1 MLLSEVV
8 EEYVIATKANTYSA
22 STKYQREK
30 VARLFLTYTGN
41 VQVHNITEHHVDSY
55 FAARQAKGIAPASLN
70 VELALLRQFW
80 QFAMHR
86 KAAKKD
92 VLFHRR
98 NWRVMPKFRRR
109 IPASDFPRI
118 LDAATHP
125 RDRAVL
131 ALGIYLMLR
140 RGEMTALKIADID
153 LANRVVYVRVEKSH
167 KSDEM
172 PMSAELE
179 AEMRRWLTYYT
190 SEVGLLRADYY
201 LVPAKT
207 SPRLAGGRK
216 IDADSVRL
224 KPTSRMSTTE
234 DVVQRALEACGYA
247 ILDEDGA
254 TMREGIHTLRRSAA
268 RALFD
273 TLAEDGH
280 DKPLRTVQAFLHH
293 SSQSTTE
300 RYIGVE
306 IDRRQRDDLIKGR
319 PMFSVSA
326 ENVTELKRK
335 A

>member
-1 MLLSEVV
+1 MLLSDLVD
-8 EEYVIATKANTYSA
+8 EYVVATKANTFSA

-30 VARLFLTYTGN
+30 IARYFLAHVGN

-55 FAARQAKGIAPASLN
+55 FAARQAKGIAPQSLN
-70 VELALLRQFW
+70 VDLSLLREFW
-80 QFAMHR
+80 RFAMHR
-86 KAAKKD
+86 KAAKSD
-92 VLFHRR
+92 IFFHRR
-98 NWRVMPKFRRR
+98 EWKVMPKFHHR

-118 LDAATHP
+118 LDSATHP
-125 RDRAVL
+125 RDRAIL

-140 RGEMTALKIADID
+140 RGEITSLRVSDCD
-153 LANRVVYVRVEKSH
+153 LVNRVVYTRIEKSH
-167 KSDEM
+167 KADEM

-179 AEMRRWLTYYT
+179 TEMRRWLTYYT
-190 SEVGLLRADYY
+190 SEVGLLRPDYH

-207 SPRLAGGRK
+207 APRRHG
-216 IDADSVRL
+216 DVMVDTVRL
-224 KPTSRMSTTE
+224 QPARRMTSGTE
-234 DVVQRALEACGYA
+234 GVVQRALQACGYA
-247 ILDEDGA
+247 TVDADGA

-280 DKPLRTVQAFLHH
+280 DKPLRVVQAFLHH

-319 PMFSVSA
+319 AMFPTSRD
-326 ENVTELKRK
+326 NVTELRRK